1 MKYQNTPK
9 VTAKKKV
16 RRKKIDTHFHSVSY
30 ERFVA
35 KVRKNEGSL

>member
-9 VTAKKKV
+9 VTAKKI
-16 RRKKIDTHFHSVSY
+16 RRKNIDTHSHSVSY
-30 ERFVA
+30 ERYAA